1 MEYLKNNILGVE
13 QRIQNACI
21 TAGRNRNDV
30 ALLTVSKLHSVD
42 KINAAFREG
51 LTRFGENYIQ
61 EAIDK
66 IIHLD
71 SIRGQI
77 EWHLIGPLQSNK
89 TRLAAEHFD
98 WVQTVDRLKI
108 AQRLSEQRPQKL
120 APLNVCIQVNIS
132 GEGTKSGVAPEQAF
146 NLCKEVS
153 LLPRLCLRG
162 LMAIP
167 EPGKDTLSL
176 GDMQGLFKV
185 IQTQLL
191 AQNSAPQFDTL
202 SIGMS
207 DDLEDAIQAGS
218 TMIRVGTA
226 IFGSRITKP

>member
-1 MEYLKNNILGVE
+1 
-13 QRIQNACI
+13 
-21 TAGRNRNDV
+21 
-30 ALLTVSKLHSVD
+30 
-42 KINAAFREG
+42 
-51 LTRFGENYIQ
+51 
-61 EAIDK
+61 
-66 IIHLD
+66 
-71 SIRGQI
+71 
-77 EWHLIGPLQSNK
+77 
-89 TRLAAEHFD
+89 
-98 WVQTVDRLKI
+98 
-108 AQRLSEQRPQKL
+108 
-120 APLNVCIQVNIS
+120 
-132 GEGTKSGVAPEQAF
+132 
-146 NLCKEVS
+146 
-153 LLPRLCLRG
+153 
-162 LMAIP
+162 MAIP